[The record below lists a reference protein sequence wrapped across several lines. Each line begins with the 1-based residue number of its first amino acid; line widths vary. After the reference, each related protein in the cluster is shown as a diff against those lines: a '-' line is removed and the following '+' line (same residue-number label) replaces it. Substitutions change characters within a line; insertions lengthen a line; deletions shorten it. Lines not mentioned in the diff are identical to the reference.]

1 MEGVGTG
8 LVNINAAFVGSV
20 WGLILF
26 SILQLDPT
34 VGVADSSL
42 RSWCCT
48 YRLLTPCQTIHII
61 NPFLSQFPPY
71 YTHTH
76 KHTALTLLCSPFPG
90 DLNKLLE
97 NCIQQSPGNPHS
109 TTNTPFL
116 LPYTPVPLRALFP
129 TEFFQSNTQVN
140 THAHRNFF
148 PLLNCGGEQRSS
160 GWSGLC
166 YLFAKLTLKCWPG
179 RMWWGMVCVFV
190 CM

>member
-1 MEGVGTG
+1 MRFNPFFHSPIRSHSRGRR
-8 LVNINAAFVGSV
+8 
-20 WGLILF
+20 LF
-26 SILQLDPT
+26 SALLVLHLSFVDTLPNYPYHKSLSLT
-34 VGVADSSL
+34 VSP
-42 RSWCCT
+42 
-48 YRLLTPCQTIHII
+48 LLH
-61 NPFLSQFPPY
+61 
-71 YTHTH
+71 THTH

-160 GWSGLC
+160 G
-166 YLFAKLTLKCWPG
+166 
-179 RMWWGMVCVFV
+179 
-190 CM
+190 